1 MSATL
6 FLAIC
11 ILGCDL
17 LLYFLF
23 QWTYGEKRRG
33 LARRS
38 GSHRTYANSQRS
50 QPLDYVP
57 RKPRPVVPIRPPKTT
72 ELASSRFEE
81 MRRTLQEE
89 RRAHRRIA
97 ASYAS
102 AKH

>member
-1 MSATL
+1 MSATI
-6 FLAIC
+6 FLAVC

-38 GSHRTYANSQRS
+38 RSNRAYGNSQRS
-50 QPLDYVP
+50 QPLEYVP
-57 RKPRPVVPIRPPKTT
+57 RQPRPVVPIRRPNGM
-72 ELASSRFEE
+72 ELALSRFEN

-89 RRAHRRIA
+89 RRAHRGIA

-102 AKH
+102 AKR